1 MAENIS
7 HLKDWAVGWR
17 DDVEILKRVV
27 SAEKAERDVRKHAAA
42 ALNYLVS
49 RMDLIPDWEP
59 VIGILDDVM
68 VLRVCAAEA
77 ARGSDDGLDDR
88 VSVDLNR
95 LANQADRVD
104 EILGKEL
111 AGKLRAH
118 CEKLSDSPVR
128 GRSVHQILTDKTAR
142 QQLFADVDDALKK
155 APAVK
160 ITDAE
165 DTAKRLKGY
174 LAAKLK

>member
-1 MAENIS
+1 MAEAIS

-27 SAEKAERDVRKHAAA
+27 SAEKADREVRKHAAA

-68 VLRVCAAEA
+68 VLRVCAASA
-77 ARGSDDGLDDR
+77 ASGSDEGLEDK
-88 VSVDLNR
+88 VSLDLNR
-95 LANQADRVD
+95 LANQAERLD
-104 EILGKEL
+104 EILGKGL
-111 AGKLRAH
+111 ATRLRAH
-118 CEKLSDSPVR
+118 CDAMVDQTVR
-128 GRSVHQILTDKTAR
+128 GRSVHQVLTDKAAR
-142 QQLFADVDDALKK
+142 AQLFADVEDALKK

-160 ITDAE
+160 ITDADE
-165 DTAKRLKGY
+165 TLKRLTQY
-174 LAAKLK
+174 LGAKLK

>member
-17 DDVEILKRVV
+17 DDVEILKRVL
-27 SAEKAERDVRKHAAA
+27 SAEKADREVRKHAAA

-68 VLRVCAAEA
+68 VLRVCAASA
-77 ARGSDDGLDDR
+77 ARGSDEGLDDK
-88 VSVDLNR
+88 VSLDLNR
-95 LANQADRVD
+95 LANQAERVD
-104 EILGKEL
+104 DILGKDL
-111 AGKLRAH
+111 ATKLRAH
-118 CEKLSDSPVR
+118 CDKLTDQTVR
-128 GRSVHQILTDKTAR
+128 GRSPHQLLTDKNAR
-142 QQLFADVDDALKK
+142 TQLFADVEDALKK

-160 ITDAE
+160 ITDAD
-165 DTAKRLKGY
+165 DTLKRLTGY
-174 LAAKLK
+174 LSAKLK

>member
-17 DDVEILKRVV
+17 DDVEVLKRVM
-27 SAEKAERDVRKHAAA
+27 SSEKADREVRKHAAA

-68 VLRVCAAEA
+68 VLRVCAAAA
-77 ARGSDDGLDDR
+77 ARGSDEGLDDK
-88 VSVDLNR
+88 VSLELNK

-104 EILGKEL
+104 DILGKEL
-111 AGKLRAH
+111 AGKFRAH
-118 CEKLSDSPVR
+118 CDKLADSPVR
-128 GRSVHQILTDKTAR
+128 GRSVHQLLTDKNAR
-142 QQLFADVDDALKK
+142 QQLFADVEDALKK

-160 ITDAE
+160 ITDPE
-165 DTAKRLKGY
+165 DTSKRLKGY
-174 LAAKLK
+174 LSAKLK

>member
-1 MAENIS
+1 MAEDIS

-27 SAEKAERDVRKHAAA
+27 SAEKADRDVRKHAAA
-42 ALNYLVS
+42 GLNYLVS

-68 VLRVCAAEA
+68 VLRVCAAAA
-77 ARGSDDGLDDR
+77 ARGSDEGLEDK
-88 VSVDLNR
+88 VSLDLNR
-95 LANQADRVD
+95 LANQAERVD

-111 AGKLRAH
+111 AAKLRAH
-118 CEKLSDSPVR
+118 CDKLPDQNVR
-128 GRSVHQILTDKTAR
+128 GRSAHQVLTDKTAR
-142 QQLFADVDDALKK
+142 QQLFTDVEDALKK

-165 DTAKRLKGY
+165 DTAKRLKQY
-174 LAAKLK
+174 LSAKLK